1 MRGLSSSSEDD
12 EALIAENCRGACSLG
27 DRVVTL
33 FAEGNGGVKSVGD
46 VVEDFWMG
54 MKNVNGDVEDVSKNM
69 KVVSKIME
77 GVIEN
82 MEGVSENMEGLIE
95 NADYVIENI
104 EDVYKEAEDVVEDTD
119 DSSGSEE
126 EVSIYC
132 DQIKIESENRIEETG
147 GNMNKNLETKNI
159 IEYTSDHENNFIEIA
174 RSEMEKMNYMEQN
187 LASVIIKIEEAETGS
202 IDEKENIAE
211 VNGNVKIIEG
221 LQDKNDSEEDN
232 DKDTKEDHIKSPSPP
247 PCDPGVPLLVPVCMV
262 GLAIAIPLTIYLAT
276 RK

>member
-12 EALIAENCRGACSLG
+12 EALIAENCRGVCSLG

-33 FAEGNGGVKSVGD
+33 FAEGNGAVKSVD
-46 VVEDFWMG
+46 NVVEDFWMG
-54 MKNVNGDVEDVSKNM
+54 MKTVNGDMEDVSKNM
-69 KVVSKIME
+69 KVVNKIME

-82 MEGVSENMEGLIE
+82 MEGVSENIEGLIE
-95 NADYVIENI
+95 NADYVIDNI

-126 EVSIYC
+126 EVSMNC
-132 DQIKIESENRIEETG
+132 DQIKIESENRIDETG
-147 GNMNKNLETKNI
+147 GNINKNLETKDI
-159 IEYTSDHENNFIEIA
+159 VEYTSDLENNFIEIA

-187 LASVIIKIEEAETGS
+187 LASVITKIEEAETGG

-247 PCDPGVPLLVPVCMV
+247 PCDQGVPLLMPVCMV